1 MTNAGVSHRVAR
13 NLRTSWSWARARLM
27 FAEGFSDNTDCP
39 SGSLINQCGRR
50 ESPMSTMEST
60 GTRDVTYDLISVVYH
75 ALQGAETYQ
84 MYEQDAQQAG
94 DQEAA
99 ALFHEAHQS
108 SRQWADRAKALLGQR
123 MNQGGS
129 GR

>member
-1 MTNAGVSHRVAR
+1 
-13 NLRTSWSWARARLM
+13 
-27 FAEGFSDNTDCP
+27 
-39 SGSLINQCGRR
+39 
-50 ESPMSTMEST
+50 MSTTEST

-94 DQEAA
+94 DQEAEA
-99 ALFHEAHQS
+99 FFHEAHQS
-108 SRQWADRAKALLGQR
+108 SRQFADRAKMLLGQR

-129 GR
+129 GQ

>member
-1 MTNAGVSHRVAR
+1 
-13 NLRTSWSWARARLM
+13 
-27 FAEGFSDNTDCP
+27 
-39 SGSLINQCGRR
+39 
-50 ESPMSTMEST
+50 MSSTEST

-84 MYEQDAQQAG
+84 MYEQDAQQEG

-108 SRQWADRAKALLGQR
+108 SRQWADRAKTLLGQR

-129 GR
+129 GG

>member
-1 MTNAGVSHRVAR
+1 
-13 NLRTSWSWARARLM
+13 
-27 FAEGFSDNTDCP
+27 
-39 SGSLINQCGRR
+39 
-50 ESPMSTMEST
+50 MSTTETT
-60 GTRDVTYDLISVVYH
+60 GTRDVTYNLISVVYH

-84 MYEQDAQQAG
+84 MYEQDAQQVG

-99 ALFHEAHQS
+99 ELFHEAHLS
-108 SRQWADRAKALLGQR
+108 SRKWADRAKTLLGQR

>member
-1 MTNAGVSHRVAR
+1 MRVGMLLDR
-13 NLRTSWSWARARLM
+13 DR
-27 FAEGFSDNTDCP
+27 
-39 SGSLINQCGRR
+39 RR
-50 ESPMSTMEST
+50 ESPMSSTEST

-84 MYEQDAQQAG
+84 MYEQDAQQEG

-108 SRQWADRAKALLGQR
+108 SRQWADRAKTLLGQR
-123 MNQGGS
+123 MSQSGGQRGS
-129 GR
+129 GKRS

>member
-1 MTNAGVSHRVAR
+1 
-13 NLRTSWSWARARLM
+13 
-27 FAEGFSDNTDCP
+27 
-39 SGSLINQCGRR
+39 
-50 ESPMSTMEST
+50 MSSTEST

-84 MYEQDAQQAG
+84 MYEQDAQQEG
-94 DQEAA
+94 DREAE

-108 SRQWADRAKALLGQR
+108 SRQWADRAKTLLGQR

-129 GR
+129 SR

>member
-1 MTNAGVSHRVAR
+1 
-13 NLRTSWSWARARLM
+13 
-27 FAEGFSDNTDCP
+27 
-39 SGSLINQCGRR
+39 
-50 ESPMSTMEST
+50 MSTATTETT

-84 MYEQDAQQAG
+84 MYEHDAQQEG

-108 SRQWADRAKALLGQR
+108 SRQWADRAKTLLGLRMSQR
-123 MNQGGS
+123 GGQGGS
-129 GR
+129 GQRS

>member
-1 MTNAGVSHRVAR
+1 MAT
-13 NLRTSWSWARARLM
+13 T
-27 FAEGFSDNTDCP
+27 ET
-39 SGSLINQCGRR
+39 
-50 ESPMSTMEST
+50 T

-84 MYEQDAQQAG
+84 MYEQDAKQEG

-108 SRQWADRAKALLGQR
+108 SRQWADRAKTLLGQR
-123 MNQGGS
+123 MSQGGRQS
-129 GR
+129 GSGQSS